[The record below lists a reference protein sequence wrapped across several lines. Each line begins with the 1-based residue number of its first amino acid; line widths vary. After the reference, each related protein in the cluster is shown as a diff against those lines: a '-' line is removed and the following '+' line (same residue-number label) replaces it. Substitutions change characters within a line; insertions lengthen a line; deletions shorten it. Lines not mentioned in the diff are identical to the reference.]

1 MIYCLDTSAI
11 NRLLDDPERE
21 PIIRG
26 VLSAGSFRI
35 TAYNVIEAEK
45 NMGSK
50 TWGQVF
56 HYHISALLAAH
67 CYVVYA
73 KMSGY
78 CHHAYLISDRHKSAE
93 STH

>member
-1 MIYCLDTSAI
+1 MPMTLFARCFA
-11 NRLLDDPERE
+11 
-21 PIIRG
+21 
-26 VLSAGSFRI
+26 VLIHAGK
-35 TAYNVIEAEK
+35 TLYAQ

-56 HYHISALLAAH
+56 HYHISALLTAH
-67 CYVVYA
+67 CYVVHA

-93 STH
+93 SAH

>member
-1 MIYCLDTSAI
+1 
-11 NRLLDDPERE
+11 
-21 PIIRG
+21 
-26 VLSAGSFRI
+26 
-35 TAYNVIEAEK
+35 
-45 NMGSK
+45 MGSGK

-56 HYHISALLAAH
+56 HYHISALLTAH